1 MSARRVAV
9 LAGGILLLVYVGSYV
24 ALSACGGWYW
34 AQTGRVRYTF
44 GLAMTDAVRWHP
56 AWARWEPFRDVRD
69 RDTSRGN
76 LAGYLYSPLI
86 RLDRAWVHRD
96 HELFAES
103 KPATQP
109 AATRPRS
116 DS

>member
-1 MSARRVAV
+1 MSIRRVAV
-9 LAGGILLLVYVGSYV
+9 LTIGLLLLGYVGSYV
-24 ALSACGGWYW
+24 ALSARGGWYW
-34 AQTGRVRYTF
+34 SQTGRVRYTF
-44 GLAMTDAVRWHP
+44 GFAMTDVVRWHP
-56 AWARWEPFRDVRD
+56 AWARWEPFRDVHG

-103 KPATQP
+103 NPATQP

-116 DS
+116 DG